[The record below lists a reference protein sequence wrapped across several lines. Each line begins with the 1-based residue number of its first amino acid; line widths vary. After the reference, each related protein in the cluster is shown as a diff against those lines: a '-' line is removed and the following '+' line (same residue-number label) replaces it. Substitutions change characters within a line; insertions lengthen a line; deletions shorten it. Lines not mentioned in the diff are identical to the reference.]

1 MARRYQLQHP
11 RSPAAR
17 WARRVLGVAGTAALL
32 AVGVG
37 AATMVL
43 ETGDEEA
50 IVEPA
55 PAATPL
61 AEKKQRKPRLTA
73 RQREERRGAADALR
87 RQGYEPVDLR
97 DYRPDHV
104 LRVLIGEPAGSTPA
118 GLRAF
123 FFVRDHYVDQDAD
136 SPSLRLRPGRQ
147 RDREITLVY
156 TLYGEGDRECC
167 PHGGDARVHFRWT
180 GEALDPRDAIP
191 PDFRRLPAAFAQ

>member
-43 ETGDEEA
+43 ETGEEEA

-104 LRVLIGEPAGSTPA
+104 LRVLIGEPAGSTP
-118 GLRAF
+118 
-123 FFVRDHYVDQDAD
+123 
-136 SPSLRLRPGRQ
+136 
-147 RDREITLVY
+147 
-156 TLYGEGDRECC
+156 
-167 PHGGDARVHFRWT
+167 
-180 GEALDPRDAIP
+180 
-191 PDFRRLPAAFAQ
+191 